1 MFHVPRPGAL
11 FILCGEVDC
20 PLDGFTAIVTWC
32 PIRHHVFKRKRIA
45 NYLFGDFGPSDEKG
59 KAMDLE
65 LHEKIDQYLHDES
78 RSNPRLKWAP
88 LALQQVKWRLSRYCW
103 LKECLRKMMREFN
116 STSVTLSSDK
126 DAEMV
131 AATVAVAKEMNIPYR
146 IGSGALDQTTNI
158 LYRQAPYGIPR
169 AYDPWWFFA
178 LRWVIISLSRPPK
191 VFIEIYGN
199 LTKLPKNFLVF
210 RLARSIGFLSALK
223 KKLWR
228 MLHIPQPEILVD
240 LDNTIDTG
248 LPMLIQDSI
257 WSLFSS
263 DERVLI
269 NHILTRFFDRYKA
282 RILDQAAERVRYIFK
297 VIKPKYYIGA
307 TDQNDLN
314 RFLYAVAKQEGVGTA
329 YLPHGVVWESYLG
342 KKWFDSPFQPDRV
355 LAWSLSS
362 KEEFEKM
369 KWPSLTIRHPQ
380 FQNKPQPLRSLSSNR
395 AQWKVFVFIPEWCGV
410 SLAGREDCAI
420 VDFIEIYNGL
430 RTVGVAPENI
440 LVSFHHSPIK
450 AAMNAKRQGFQR
462 LQDELGMGFKLHTIE
477 AYKQDRF
484 FGCDL
489 VIIGAITGILEAVAS
504 GIPIITFGMGIDR
517 LGVLKRIGLPHAYNR
532 EEIQQCIRTY
542 SEDGARDAYKQIMRS
557 LQEGVSLRE
566 IIV

>member
-1 MFHVPRPGAL
+1 MSGAL

-20 PLDGFTAIVTWC
+20 SLDGFTAIVTWC
-32 PIRHHVFKRKRIA
+32 PIRYHGLKRDGVE
-45 NYLFGDFGPSDEKG
+45 NYLFSDFSPGNEKG
-59 KAMDLE
+59 KVMDIE
-65 LHEKIDQYLHDES
+65 LHEKIDQCLHDES

-116 STSVTLSSDK
+116 STSVTISSDK
-126 DAEMV
+126 DVEMV
-131 AATVAVAKEMNIPYR
+131 AATVAVAKEMNILCK
-146 IGSGALDQTTNI
+146 IGNGVLDQTTTNI

-178 LRWVIISLSRPPK
+178 LRWRISSLSRPQK
-191 VFIEIYGN
+191 VFIETYGN

-223 KKLWR
+223 KKLR
-228 MLHIPQPEILVD
+228 RILHIPQPETLVD
-240 LDNTIDTG
+240 LDNTMDTG
-248 LPMLIQDSI
+248 VPMLIQDSI

-282 RILDQAAERVRYIFK
+282 RILDRVVERVRYIFK
-297 VIKPKYYIGA
+297 VMKPKCYVGA

-314 RFLYAVAKQEGVGTA
+314 RFLYAAAKQEGVDTA

-342 KKWFDSPFQPDRV
+342 KKRLDSPFQPDRV
-355 LAWSLSS
+355 LAWSCSS
-362 KEEFEKM
+362 EEEFEKI

-380 FQNKPQPLRSLSSNR
+380 FQNKSQPLRPLSSNR
-395 AQWKVFVFIPEWCGV
+395 AQWKVFVFIPEWYGV

-430 RTVGVAPENI
+430 RTAGVAGENI
-440 LVSFHHSPIK
+440 LVSFHHSSIK
-450 AAMNAKRQGFQR
+450 AVMDAKHQGFQR
-462 LQDELGMGFKLHTIE
+462 LQDELEMEFKLHTVE

-489 VIIGAITGILEAVAS
+489 VIMGATTGILEAVAS

-517 LGVLKRIGLPHAYNR
+517 LGVLKSIGLPHAYNR

-542 SEDGARDAYKQIMRS
+542 NEDDARDAYKKLTRS
-557 LQEGVSLRE
+557 LQEGVSLQE
-566 IIV
+566 IIA

>member
-1 MFHVPRPGAL
+1 MCNVTRPGAL
-11 FILCGEVDC
+11 FILCGEVDY
-20 PLDGFTAIVTWC
+20 PLDMYSWVVTWC
-32 PIRHHVFKRKRIA
+32 PIRYHRLKRDGIE
-45 NYLFGDFGPSDEKG
+45 NFLFGDFSPGDEKG
-59 KAMDLE
+59 KAMDIE
-65 LHEKIDQYLHDES
+65 LHENIDQCLHAES
-78 RSNPRLKWAP
+78 RTNPRLKWAP

-131 AATVAVAKEMNIPYR
+131 AATVAVAKEMNIHYR

-158 LYRQAPYGIPR
+158 LYRQAPYGIPST
-169 AYDPWWFFA
+169 YDPWWFFA
-178 LRWVIISLSRPPK
+178 LRWRIISLFCRPK

-199 LTKLPKNFLVF
+199 LAKFPKNFLVF

-223 KKLWR
+223 KKLRR
-228 MLHIPQPEILVD
+228 MLHIPQPETLVD

-257 WSLFSS
+257 GSFFSS

-269 NHILTRFFDRYKA
+269 NHILTRFFNRYKA
-282 RILDQAAERVRYIFK
+282 RILDQVAERVRYIFK
-297 VIKPKYYIGA
+297 VMKPKCYVGA

-329 YLPHGVVWESYLG
+329 YFPHGVVWESYLG
-342 KKWFDSPFQPDRV
+342 KKRSDSPFQPDRV
-355 LAWSLSS
+355 LSWSSSS
-362 KEEFEKM
+362 KEEFEKI
-369 KWPSLTIRHPQ
+369 KWPALTIRHPQ
-380 FQNKPQPLRSLSSNR
+380 FQNKPQPLRPLSSNR

-430 RTVGVAPENI
+430 RDSGVAGENI

-450 AAMNAKRQGFQR
+450 AAMDAKYQGFQR
-462 LQDELGMGFKLHTIE
+462 LQDELGMKFQLHTIE

-489 VIIGAITGILEAVAS
+489 VIIGATTGILEAVAS

-517 LGVLKRIGLPHAYNR
+517 LGILKGTGFPHAHNR

-542 SEDGARDAYKQIMRS
+542 SEDDARDAYKKITRS
-557 LQEGVSLRE
+557 LQEGVLLQE
-566 IIV
+566 IIA